1 MAQAVPVIGSALLG
15 MGVSQVGKRMGLDPK
30 LATLLGAA
38 AGMGVGSMASGAGSA
53 AASTSSGVASAVP
66 VTPMYDAFGNVIGSA
81 AADASTL
88 ASAAM
93 VDPFASSITTGIGA
107 PEIVQP
113 YAEYGSGLTTTPQ
126 YDAFGD
132 VIAAPEVP
140 FQSEYM
146 IDPFVQQQPTLATPY
161 DAAEFMGTSF
171 TDSTVPALS
180 RAGEP
185 LTYGLDKGTADLIY
199 QDFGDV
205 MDPLDPR
212 LNVQASTGQDL
223 TDTLVDNTKKNNI
236 VAELQRLDNQSA
248 DVAAGTAPV
257 YPLSGFTAPDGGDI
271 YSPPPTSNLY
281 TMDNAAA
288 EGAMNPFEVAID
300 KAGIATEGFWD
311 KIPDWAKQQ
320 GSSFLYNMAMQLM
333 SHMFKEP
340 EIPSTPRSYGG
351 GGYEPLAP
359 PTRAT
364 VVPFSGAGGGG
375 GLGGNTLLPAT
386 QRTRFV
392 PQGVA

>member
-1 MAQAVPVIGSALLG
+1 MAQAVPIIGSALLG
-15 MGVSQVGKRMGLDPK
+15 MGVSQAAKKMGVDPK
-30 LATLLGAA
+30 LAALLGAA

-53 AASTSSGVASAVP
+53 AASTSSGVVGAAP
-66 VTPMYDAFGNVIGSA
+66 VYDAFGNVISSA

-93 VDPFASSITTGIGA
+93 IDPFASSITTGIGV
-107 PEIVQP
+107 PEVIQP
-113 YAEYGSGLTTTPQ
+113 YAEYGAGRTVTPQ
-126 YDAFGD
+126 FDAFGD
-132 VIAAPEVP
+132 VISAPEIP

-146 IDPFVQQQPTLATPY
+146 IDPFAAQPATPY
-161 DAAEFMGTSF
+161 DAGEFMGTSF
-171 TDSTVPALS
+171 TDPTVPALS

-185 LTYGLDKGTADLIY
+185 STFGLDQRTVDLIN
-199 QDFGDV
+199 QDYGDV

-212 LNVQASTGQDL
+212 INAQASTVEASTDAAVDLNRNSNITQELSEQAVQDPL
-223 TDTLVDNTKKNNI
+223 YYDAFGNVI
-236 VAELQRLDNQSA
+236 SSPSA
-248 DVAAGTAPV
+248 DTSTLESAAMIDPFAQSPFDVAV
-257 YPLSGFTAPDGGDI
+257 DKVGD
-271 YSPPPTSNLY
+271 
-281 TMDNAAA
+281 
-288 EGAMNPFEVAID
+288 
-300 KAGIATEGFWD
+300 FWD

-333 SHMFKEP
+333 SSMFKKP
-340 EIPSTPRSYGG
+340 EVPKLYEGGG

-375 GLGGNTLLPAT
+375 GLGGNTLLPAR

>member
-1 MAQAVPVIGSALLG
+1 MAQAVPIIGSALLG
-15 MGVSQVGKRMGLDPK
+15 MGVSQAAKKMGVDPK
-30 LATLLGAA
+30 LAALLGAA

-53 AASTSSGVASAVP
+53 AASTSSGVVGAAP
-66 VTPMYDAFGNVIGSA
+66 VYDAFGNVISSA

-93 VDPFASSITTGIGA
+93 IDPFASSITTGIGV
-107 PEIVQP
+107 PEVIQP
-113 YAEYGSGLTTTPQ
+113 YAEYGSGMTVTPQ

-132 VIAAPEVP
+132 VISAPEIP

-146 IDPFVQQQPTLATPY
+146 IDPFAAQPATPY
-161 DAAEFMGTSF
+161 DAGEFMGTSF
-171 TDSTVPALS
+171 TDPTVPALS

-185 LTYGLDKGTADLIY
+185 LTYGLDQGTADLIY

-205 MDPLDPR
+205 MDPFDPR
-212 LNVQASTGQDL
+212 LNAQASTGQDL
-223 TDTLVDNTKKNNI
+223 TNNLVDNTRQNNI

-248 DVAAGTAPV
+248 DVAAGTALV
-257 YPLSGFTAPDGGDI
+257 DPLSGFTAPYGGDI

-281 TMDNAAA
+281 TLDNAAA
-288 EGAMNPFEVAID
+288 EGAMSPFDVAVD
-300 KAGIATEGFWD
+300 KVGNFLD
-311 KIPDWAKQQ
+311 DIPDWAKRQ

-333 SHMFKEP
+333 SSMFKKPDVP
-340 EIPSTPRSYGG
+340 ELYGG
-351 GGYEPLAP
+351 GGQAFAP
-359 PTRAT
+359 AFRAT
-364 VVPFSGAGGGG
+364 TVPFSGAGGGG
-375 GLGGNTLLPAT
+375 GLGGNTLLPAR

>member
-1 MAQAVPVIGSALLG
+1 MAQAVPIIGSALLG

-30 LATLLGAA
+30 LAALLGAA

-53 AASTSSGVASAVP
+53 AASTSSGVVGAAP
-66 VTPMYDAFGNVIGSA
+66 VYDAFGNVISSA

-93 VDPFASSITTGIGA
+93 IDPFASSITTGIGV
-107 PEIVQP
+107 PEVIQP
-113 YAEYGSGLTTTPQ
+113 YAEYGSGMTVTPQ

-132 VIAAPEVP
+132 VISAPEIP

-146 IDPFVQQQPTLATPY
+146 IDPFAVQPATPY
-161 DAAEFMGTSF
+161 DASEFMGTSF
-171 TDSTVPALS
+171 TDPTVPALS

-185 LTYGLDKGTADLIY
+185 STFGLDQGTVDLIN
-199 QDFGDV
+199 QDFGPA
-205 MDPLDPR
+205 MDPFDPR

-223 TDTLVDNTKKNNI
+223 TNNIVDNTGQNNI

-257 YPLSGFTAPDGGDI
+257 DPLSGFTAPDGGDI
-271 YSPPPTSNLY
+271 YSPPPTSSLY
-281 TMDNAAA
+281 TLDNAAA
-288 EGAMNPFEVAID
+288 EGAMSPFDVAVD
-300 KAGIATEGFWD
+300 KVGNFLD
-311 KIPDWAKQQ
+311 DIPDWAKRQ

-333 SHMFKEP
+333 SSMFKKPDVP
-340 EIPSTPRSYGG
+340 ELYGG
-351 GGYEPLAP
+351 GGQAFAP
-359 PTRAT
+359 AFRAT
-364 VVPFSGAGGGG
+364 TVPFSGGGGGG
-375 GLGGNTLLPAT
+375 GLGGNTLLPAR

>member
-1 MAQAVPVIGSALLG
+1 MAQAVPIIGSALLG
-15 MGVSQVGKRMGLDPK
+15 MGVSQAAKKMGVDPK
-30 LATLLGAA
+30 LAALLGAA

-53 AASTSSGVASAVP
+53 AASTSSGVVGAAP
-66 VTPMYDAFGNVIGSA
+66 VYDAFGNVISSA

-93 VDPFASSITTGIGA
+93 IDPFASSITTGIGV
-107 PEIVQP
+107 PEVIQP
-113 YAEYGSGLTTTPQ
+113 YAEYGAGRTVTPQ
-126 YDAFGD
+126 FDAFGD
-132 VIAAPEVP
+132 VISAPEIP

-146 IDPFVQQQPTLATPY
+146 IDPFAAQPATPY
-161 DAAEFMGTSF
+161 DAGEFMGTSF
-171 TDSTVPALS
+171 TDPTVPALS

-185 LTYGLDKGTADLIY
+185 STFGLDQRTVDLIN
-199 QDFGDV
+199 QDYGDV

-212 LNVQASTGQDL
+212 LNVEASTDAAVDLNRNINITQELSEQAVQDPL
-223 TDTLVDNTKKNNI
+223 YYDAFGNVI
-236 VAELQRLDNQSA
+236 SSPSA
-248 DVAAGTAPV
+248 DISTLESAAMIDPFAKSPFDVAV
-257 YPLSGFTAPDGGDI
+257 
-271 YSPPPTSNLY
+271 
-281 TMDNAAA
+281 
-288 EGAMNPFEVAID
+288 D
-300 KAGIATEGFWD
+300 KVGNFWD

-340 EIPSTPRSYGG
+340 EIPATPRTYGG

>member
-1 MAQAVPVIGSALLG
+1 MAQAVPIIGSALLG

-30 LATLLGAA
+30 LAALLGAA

-53 AASTSSGVASAVP
+53 AASTSSGVVGAAP
-66 VTPMYDAFGNVIGSA
+66 VYDAFGNVISSA

-93 VDPFASSITTGIGA
+93 IDPFASSITTGIGV
-107 PEIVQP
+107 PEVIQP
-113 YAEYGSGLTTTPQ
+113 YAEYGSGMTVTPQ

-132 VIAAPEVP
+132 VISAPEIP

-146 IDPFVQQQPTLATPY
+146 IDPFAAQPATPY
-161 DAAEFMGTSF
+161 DAGEFMGTSF
-171 TDSTVPALS
+171 TDPTVPALS

-185 LTYGLDKGTADLIY
+185 LTYGLDQGTADLIY

-205 MDPLDPR
+205 MDPFDPR
-212 LNVQASTGQDL
+212 LNAQASTGQDL
-223 TDTLVDNTKKNNI
+223 TNNLVDNTRQNNI

-248 DVAAGTAPV
+248 DVAAGTALV
-257 YPLSGFTAPDGGDI
+257 DPLSGFTAPYGGDI

-300 KAGIATEGFWD
+300 KAGIAAEGLWD

-333 SHMFKEP
+333 SSMFKKPDVP
-340 EIPSTPRSYGG
+340 ELYGG
-351 GGYEPLAP
+351 GGQAFAP
-359 PTRAT
+359 AFRAT
-364 VVPFSGAGGGG
+364 TVPFSGGGGGG
-375 GLGGNTLLPAT
+375 GLGGNTLLPAR

>member
-146 IDPFVQQQPTLATPY
+146 IDPFVQQQSTLATPY

-171 TDSTVPALS
+171 TDPTVPALS

-185 LTYGLDKGTADLIY
+185 LTYGLDQGTADLIY

-205 MDPLDPR
+205 MDPFDPR
-212 LNVQASTGQDL
+212 LNAQASTGQDL
-223 TDTLVDNTKKNNI
+223 TNNLVDNTRKNNI
-236 VAELQRLDNQSA
+236 AAELQRLDNQSA

-257 YPLSGFTAPDGGDI
+257 DPLYYDAFGNVIS
-271 YSPPPTSNLY
+271 SPSADTSTLES
-281 TMDNAAA
+281 AA
-288 EGAMNPFEVAID
+288 MIDPFAKSPFDVAVD
-300 KAGIATEGFWD
+300 KVGNFWD

>member
-15 MGVSQVGKRMGLDPK
+15 IGVSKIGERMGLDPK
-30 LATLLGAA
+30 LAMLLGAA

-53 AASTSSGVASAVP
+53 AASTSSGVVGAAP
-66 VTPMYDAFGNVIGSA
+66 VYDAFGNVISSA

-113 YAEYGSGLTTTPQ
+113 YAEYGSGYTVTPR
-126 YDAFGD
+126 YDAFGN
-132 VIAAPEVP
+132 VISAPEVP

-146 IDPFVQQQPTLATPY
+146 IDPFVQQSSTMATPY
-161 DAAEFMGTSF
+161 DAGEFMGTSF
-171 TDSTVPALS
+171 TDPTVPALS

-185 LTYGLDKGTADLIY
+185 LTYGLDQGTADLIY

-212 LNVQASTGQDL
+212 INAQASTDAAVEANRL
-223 TDTLVDNTKKNNI
+223 RNI
-236 VAELQRLDNQSA
+236 DKQLSDQVARD
-248 DVAAGTAPV
+248 
-257 YPLSGFTAPDGGDI
+257 PLASDFTSPSMGIKGYGD
-271 YSPPPTSNLY
+271 YYAQPSSSLY
-281 TMDNAAA
+281 TLDNAAA
-288 EGAMNPFEVAID
+288 QGAMNPFEVAVD
-300 KAGIATEGFWD
+300 KAGITVEGFWD
-311 KIPDWAKQQ
+311 KIPDWAKRQ
-320 GSSFLYNMAMQLM
+320 GSAFLYNMAMQLM

-340 EIPSTPRSYGG
+340 EIPAKPRS

-364 VVPFSGAGGGG
+364 VVPFSGGGGGG

-392 PQGVA
+392 PQGVT